1 MAKSLDLESE
11 PDLSLWPK
19 LASNL
24 RFLCLIGKTHVGDWC
39 IPKVLFYSLPHHV
52 HQGEKEN
59 SLTGVAGGLSC
70 FEATGNFLKTAGP
83 V

>member
-11 PDLSLWPK
+11 PDLSFWPK
-19 LASNL
+19 LASNF
-24 RFLCLIGKTHVGDWC
+24 RFLCLIGKTHVGDRC

-52 HQGEKEN
+52 HQGEK
-59 SLTGVAGGLSC
+59 GVAGGLSC